1 MVSQPGN
8 IFCRHHQAVA
18 LVLPDLVQGK
28 YWVTGIA
35 FSNLSE
41 EI

>member
-1 MVSQPGN
+1 MVGQPGN
-8 IFCRHHQAVA
+8 IFCRHHHADA
-18 LVLPDLVQGK
+18 LVLPDLVQRK

-41 EI
+41 EM